1 MICGAVWSQHYA
13 SLAYAHKISMTLDV
27 WFLTSTCPVPN
38 IRFPEEH
45 MASLNKTP
53 PEKFIHVAPQ
63 YGEGVLGF
71 LNVFHQLHCLV
82 SLCFDV
88 GKLLR

>member
-1 MICGAVWSQHYA
+1 
-13 SLAYAHKISMTLDV
+13 
-27 WFLTSTCPVPN
+27 
-38 IRFPEEH
+38 